1 MVFIINRK
9 KIYRNTVSTGAGNF
23 DITDMH
29 SRKMLW
35 NRANNLLF
43 LPVIHHTKTSSSH
56 QNVVSNNY

>member
-29 SRKMLW
+29 SRKML
-35 NRANNLLF
+35 
-43 LPVIHHTKTSSSH
+43 
-56 QNVVSNNY
+56 